1 MAKEGFSSKVG
12 AIAAA
17 AGSAVGLGN
26 IWRFPY
32 VLGENGGAAFLLVY
46 IAFTILIASPVL
58 LSEFAIGRMTG
69 KPVTAAFKQLAP
81 KKKWYYIGLSGVLC
95 AFVILSFY
103 NVVAGWTLYYSYL
116 SLTGQL
122 AELNQA
128 EISSLFENA
137 SSNPIICI
145 LGMLLF
151 AGLSAFVVMRGVEK
165 GIERYSKILMPM
177 LFVLIIVV
185 CIRALTLDGAEVG
198 LSFLIKPDFSKLTP
212 ESLFVALGQAFFS
225 LSIGMGAMTTYGA
238 YISKKQN
245 LASSV
250 FSIAMIDFFVA
261 FTAALMIFPSAFAFG
276 INPGQGPGLV
286 FVTLPGIFNQ
296 MAFGQLVSIV
306 FFVLLA
312 IAALTSTMS
321 LLEVIVSFMSSEF
334 GIKRKMATFIASTL
348 TICSGIICAISS
360 TVFNFFD
367 DFSANVMLPL
377 GAFFI
382 ILFVPLVLGKQKIK
396 AELEAHGQEFS
407 LFNIFYFLVRFIVP
421 IAIGALFIYCIAG
434 WLF

>member
-1 MAKEGFSSKVG
+1 
-12 AIAAA
+12 
-17 AGSAVGLGN
+17 
-26 IWRFPY
+26 
-32 VLGENGGAAFLLVY
+32 
-46 IAFTILIASPVL
+46 
-58 LSEFAIGRMTG
+58 
-69 KPVTAAFKQLAP
+69 
-81 KKKWYYIGLSGVLC
+81 
-95 AFVILSFY
+95 
-103 NVVAGWTLYYSYL
+103 
-116 SLTGQL
+116 
-122 AELNQA
+122 
-128 EISSLFENA
+128 
-137 SSNPIICI
+137 
-145 LGMLLF
+145 
-151 AGLSAFVVMRGVEK
+151 
-165 GIERYSKILMPM
+165 
-177 LFVLIIVV
+177 
-185 CIRALTLDGAEVG
+185 
-198 LSFLIKPDFSKLTP
+198 
-212 ESLFVALGQAFFS
+212 
-225 LSIGMGAMTTYGA
+225 MTTYGA

-334 GIKRKMATFIASTL
+334 GIKRKMATFIASAL

-367 DFSANVMLPL
+367 NFSANVMLPL

>member
-1 MAKEGFSSKVG
+1 
-12 AIAAA
+12 
-17 AGSAVGLGN
+17 
-26 IWRFPY
+26 
-32 VLGENGGAAFLLVY
+32 
-46 IAFTILIASPVL
+46 
-58 LSEFAIGRMTG
+58 
-69 KPVTAAFKQLAP
+69 
-81 KKKWYYIGLSGVLC
+81 
-95 AFVILSFY
+95 
-103 NVVAGWTLYYSYL
+103 
-116 SLTGQL
+116 
-122 AELNQA
+122 
-128 EISSLFENA
+128 
-137 SSNPIICI
+137 
-145 LGMLLF
+145 
-151 AGLSAFVVMRGVEK
+151 
-165 GIERYSKILMPM
+165 
-177 LFVLIIVV
+177 
-185 CIRALTLDGAEVG
+185 
-198 LSFLIKPDFSKLTP
+198 
-212 ESLFVALGQAFFS
+212 
-225 LSIGMGAMTTYGA
+225 
-238 YISKKQN
+238 
-245 LASSV
+245 
-250 FSIAMIDFFVA
+250 MIDFFVA

-334 GIKRKMATFIASTL
+334 GIKRKMATFIVSAL

-360 TVFNFFD
+360 TIFNFFD
-367 DFSANVMLPL
+367 NFSANVMLPL